1 MANQAAGPAVGSFVD
16 VRGRPWLVVGN
27 EAKARLGT
35 LVSMVCVADD
45 AQGET
50 LNVLWESE
58 LAARALETGGWQS
71 VAQSSRNDPAAFGA
85 YLRTIRWN
93 TATAADRQLLQAPFR
108 AGIRLDAYQLAP
120 LRKALLLPRANL
132 LIADDTG
139 VGKTIEAGLVLRE
152 LLLRR
157 RAQFIVVAAPAS
169 MTLQWQDELEDKFG
183 LSFTLIDRDFFA
195 ATRRQRGFNA
205 NPWMTGSGFI
215 ISHSL
220 LIDETYVAGLRE
232 ALGEFRPRAVLVLD
246 EAHHAAPSSGARYA
260 IDSQFT
266 KAIRDLAGRFEHRLF
281 LSATPHNG
289 HSNSFSA
296 LLEMLDP
303 QRFTR
308 GVPARA
314 KDLEQIMVR
323 RLKSDL
329 RRIDERAFP
338 LRLVEPIKID
348 GLEADTPEL
357 LLAEMLSG
365 YRALRETRISK
376 MGARKAAQARIVF
389 AGLQHRL
396 LSSAAAFA
404 STLAKHKQTLE
415 RQVADSHAAT
425 REHFRATT
433 EGEDAAE
440 FLLAEDEAG
449 ADELIASDDRALE
462 AATVASAPDTKEA
475 LARELATVEEM
486 LAVAVEASRGSDAR
500 VSWILNWINSEFAPG
515 GTWNNRRLLIF
526 TEWETTR
533 RWLER
538 RLKEGI
544 AKTADAENRIEVF
557 SGATGIERREDIKR
571 RFNADPEIEPLRIL
585 ICTDAAR
592 EGLNFQTA
600 CSDLLH
606 FDLPWN
612 PARLEQRNG
621 RIDRKLQPAPEVH
634 CRYFVYAQRPEDIVL
649 QALVRKSDVIRTQL
663 GSMGQVLETRIK
675 DRLESAGIDRAHAK
689 ALADEIDKADDPERL
704 ETVREEMDDQAE
716 ARYARVVRE
725 IEDLRRVLERSQERV
740 GVEPA
745 ELQCVVEIAFDRA
758 GAPLNHRGAQSVG
771 AVRAFPIE
779 SDNPVFTHDP
789 SWLDAL
795 DELRTRRRARRERLS
810 QWRRAAP
817 LRSISFAP
825 PVLADGRDATDV
837 VQVHLEHRLVRRLLS
852 RFLSQGF
859 QSDLDRVC
867 AIVGDGAQPR
877 VILLARLMLF
887 GVQGQRLHEEIIP
900 VTAVWTESDR
910 QTKPLR
916 PLGAQGEETT
926 LDQLESAIKQSRAAA
941 DSVVRRLQAFVER
954 DIVDL
959 TPELEA
965 RAEAALAN
973 ATRELKAAGDRERK
987 SLADLLVAQRDRI
1000 RAAEQKAV
1008 EADLPLL
1015 ARMQPDE
1022 RRQREADRRHW
1033 SQRLLRI
1040 EEELEHEPE
1049 SVRRSYD
1056 VAAHRLEPVGV
1067 VYLWPATG

>member
-1 MANQAAGPAVGSFVD
+1 MPNQTPGPTVGSFVD
-16 VRGRPWLVVGN
+16 VRGRPWLVVGQEPRAN
-27 EAKARLGT
+27 LGT
-35 LVSMVCVADD
+35 VVSMVCVADD

-50 LNVLWESE
+50 LDVLWESE
-58 LAARALETGGWQS
+58 LVAQPLDTGGWRS
-71 VAQSSRNDPAAFGA
+71 VAHSTQNDPAAFGA

-157 RAQFIVVAAPAS
+157 RAQFILVAAPAS

-183 LSFTLIDRDFFA
+183 MSFTLIDRDFFA
-195 ATRRQRGFNA
+195 ATRRNRGFNA
-205 NPWMTGSGFI
+205 NPWMTGNAFI

-220 LIDETYVAGLRE
+220 MIDETYVAGLRE

-246 EAHHAAPSSGARYA
+246 EAHHAAPASGARYA

-266 KAIRDLAGRFEHRLF
+266 KAIRDLASRFEHRLF

-308 GVPARA
+308 GVPAKP

-329 RRIDERAFP
+329 RRIDASTFP
-338 LRLVEPIKID
+338 LRRVDPIPID
-348 GLEADTPEL
+348 GLEPNAPEL
-357 LLAEMLSG
+357 ALAEMLSE
-365 YRALRETRISK
+365 YRALREKRISR

-396 LSSAAAFA
+396 LSSVAAFA

-415 RQVADSHAAT
+415 KQLAGDLVDSEPLAVPKD
-425 REHFRATT
+425 
-433 EGEDAAE
+433 GEDAAE
-440 FLLAEDEAG
+440 FLLSEDEAG
-449 ADELIASDDRALE
+449 ADELIALDDRALE
-462 AATVASAPDTKEA
+462 TAAAATAPEPGQELAQELDAVEKMLA
-475 LARELATVEEM
+475 LAVQ
-486 LAVAVEASRGSDAR
+486 ASRGVDAR
-500 VSWILNWINSEFAPG
+500 AHWILDWIGQEFAPDG
-515 GTWNNRRLLIF
+515 VWSNRRLLIF

-544 AKTADAENRIEVF
+544 ANTDDAESRIEVF
-557 SGATGIERREDIKR
+557 SGATGIERREEIKR
-571 RFNADPEIEPLRIL
+571 RFNADPATDPLRIL

-600 CSDLLH
+600 CSELLH

-621 RIDRKLQPAPEVH
+621 RIDRKLQPAPEVF

-663 GSMGQVLETRIK
+663 GSMGQVLETRIR
-675 DRLESAGIDRAHAK
+675 DRLESAGIDRKQAK
-689 ALADEIDKADDPERL
+689 ALAEEIEAADDRERL
-704 ETVREEMDDQAE
+704 ETVQEEMDDKAE
-716 ARYARVVRE
+716 ARYARVVGE
-725 IEDLRRVLERSQERV
+725 IEELRRVLERSQEKV
-740 GVEPA
+740 GVEA
-745 ELQCVVEIAFDRA
+745 NELQRVVEIAFDRA
-758 GAPLNHRGAQSVG
+758 GAPLNHQAAQSVG
-771 AVRAFPIE
+771 TVRAFPIAG
-779 SDNPVFTHDP
+779 DNPVFAHDP

-795 DELRTRRRARRERLS
+795 DDLRTRRRARRERLNE
-810 QWRRAAP
+810 WRRSAP
-817 LRSISFAP
+817 LRAISFAP

-867 AIVGDGAQPR
+867 AIIGEGAQPR
-877 VILLARLMLF
+877 VIVLARLMLF
-887 GVQGQRLHEEIIP
+887 GLQGQRLHEEIIP
-900 VTAVWTESDR
+900 ITAIWTEAER
-910 QTKPLR
+910 ATKALR
-916 PLGAQGEETT
+916 PLRASGEETT
-926 LDQLESAIKQSRAAA
+926 LDQLEAAIKQSRAAP
-941 DSVVRRLQAFVER
+941 DTVVHRLQAFVER
-954 DIVDL
+954 DIADL
-959 TPELEA
+959 TPELEQ
-965 RAEAALAN
+965 RAQDALAA
-973 ATRELKAAGDRERK
+973 ATHELKAAGDRERK
-987 SLADLLVAQRDRI
+987 SLADLLIAQRDRI
-1000 RAAEQKAV
+1000 RAAERKAA

-1015 ARMQPDE
+1015 ERMQPDE

-1033 SQRLLRI
+1033 SHRLLRI
-1040 EEELEHEPE
+1040 ERELEQEPDA
-1049 SVRRSYD
+1049 VRRSYD

-1067 VYLWPATG
+1067 VYLWPSTG